1 MLLLFSPSSFF
12 LKREEEDKEEE
23 ETLEMIAL
31 PLCLLRFVRVRALV
45 AAVALVL
52 GGIDDDDNIFY
63 LSSSLSYVI
72 FCVTFRQ
79 EREMLCFEEHSTR
92 ARDLNFLF
100 FVSFRFSLS
109 KLVSQH
115 KKCSSLALSKL
126 FSFVVLVLLLFWG
139 REEDFLP
146 PLQHEDDDDDPVNE
160 NDDWVCKNNDH
171 CFHPDF
177 NIVVVFV
184 AKKFKD
190 HL

>member
-1 MLLLFSPSSFF
+1 MGCTPFTKCVLF
-12 LKREEEDKEEE
+12 
-23 ETLEMIAL
+23 A
-31 PLCLLRFVRVRALV
+31 PL
-45 AAVALVL
+45 
-52 GGIDDDDNIFY
+52 
-63 LSSSLSYVI
+63 SL
-72 FCVTFRQ
+72 
-79 EREMLCFEEHSTR
+79 FE
-92 ARDLNFLF
+92 
-100 FVSFRFSLS
+100 
-109 KLVSQH
+109 K
-115 KKCSSLALSKL
+115 
-126 FSFVVLVLLLFWG
+126 LVLLLFWG

>member
-1 MLLLFSPSSFF
+1 MTMTTFFISLLLFFVSHFARKERFF
-12 LKREEEDKEEE
+12 D
-23 ETLEMIAL
+23 
-31 PLCLLRFVRVRALV
+31 LRNTR
-45 AAVALVL
+45 
-52 GGIDDDDNIFY
+52 
-63 LSSSLSYVI
+63 
-72 FCVTFRQ
+72 
-79 EREMLCFEEHSTR
+79 R

-146 PLQHEDDDDDPVNE
+146 PLRREDDDDDPVNE

-177 NIVVVFV
+177 IIVLVFV